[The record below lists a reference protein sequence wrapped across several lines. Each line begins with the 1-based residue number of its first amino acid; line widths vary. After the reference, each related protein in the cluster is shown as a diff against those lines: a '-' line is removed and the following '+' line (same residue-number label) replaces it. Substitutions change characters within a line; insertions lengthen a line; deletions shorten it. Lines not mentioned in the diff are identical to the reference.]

1 MDRPHG
7 LVNPHPFGVGRRLP
21 LVRAILAMTVL
32 ALALALPPAFG
43 QAAPDGSGV
52 TIAILDTGVDSS
64 HPELSGRVTRQS
76 FAEPGFPVDLPGG
89 AGIPFAEDPDGQG
102 TAVASVAAG
111 DTLGVAKQASI
122 LDLQVS
128 AKYTEQAGQASV
140 DPITEAAAIE
150 AMDALLRDP
159 GRAQVVLL
167 SFAQG
172 GVSDAGGRT
181 LAQQARGLWDA
192 GVLVIVPTG
201 PSANPLSTAPHI
213 LTVAG
218 SEACPG
224 PMGPAFK
231 PDLAAKSRD
240 LPAAQPGDGVNPGG
254 TASVSG
260 TAYAAAQVAGAAA
273 LLFDAHPDLPVDAV
287 ASYLRDAAQEVPGTD
302 AGPDA
307 CSGFGALN
315 TQVAL
320 EWAAMWTDPVGSEGG
335 RSTPGLALP
344 VILVGLAA
352 AAWVGRR
359 HA

>member
-1 MDRPHG
+1 M
-7 LVNPHPFGVGRRLP
+7 
-21 LVRAILAMTVL
+21 AVL
-32 ALALALPPAFG
+32 AFALALPPVGA

-52 TIAILDTGVDSS
+52 TIAVLDTGVDST
-64 HPELSGRVTRQS
+64 HPELAGRVTRQS
-76 FAEPGFPVDLPGG
+76 FAEPSIPVDLPGP
-89 AGIPFAEDPDGQG
+89 ITVPFAEDPDGQG

-111 DTLGVAKQASI
+111 DNLGVAKQASI

-128 AKYTEQAGQASV
+128 AKYTQQDVPGTPSV
-140 DPITEAAAIE
+140 DPVTEAAAIE
-150 AMDALLRDP
+150 AMDALLVDP
-159 GRAQVVLL
+159 GRAKVVLL
-167 SFAQG
+167 SFAQA

-201 PSANPLSTAPHI
+201 PSANPLSTASHI

-218 SEACPG
+218 TEACPT
-224 PMGPAFK
+224 PMGPSFK
-231 PDLAAKSRD
+231 PDLVAKSQGVE
-240 LPAAQPGDGVNPGG
+240 AAQPAEGVTPAG
-254 TASVSG
+254 TTSVSG

-273 LLFDAHPDLPVDAV
+273 LLFDAYPGLPVDAV

-315 TQVAL
+315 TAVAL
-320 EWAAMWTDPVGSEGG
+320 EWAALWDDPVGSEGG
-335 RSTPGLALP
+335 RSTPALALP
-344 VILVGLAA
+344 ALLVGLAA
-352 AAWVGRR
+352 AAWAGRR